1 MKSEPSLPLQRVIGV
16 LLTIGGLWH
25 AAAPWTFG
33 YSGIRSALISDLA
46 SGLALALVGV
56 TMVAIQGA
64 AWLYGIGAAIGVW
77 VLVSPQLLGNAG
89 PRMVMLEAIW
99 GGPLTIILIVLAA
112 LERQFDRIGGY
123 RPAEGREGG
132 AAMV

>member
-1 MKSEPSLPLQRVIGV
+1 MKQDQSLPLQRVVGV

-25 AAAPWTFG
+25 AAAPWIFG
-33 YSGIRSALISDLA
+33 YSSIRSALISDVA
-46 SGLALALVGV
+46 SGLALAVVGAA
-56 TMVAIQGA
+56 MVAIQGA
-64 AWLYGIGAAIGVW
+64 AWLNWIGAAIGVW

-89 PRMVMLEAIW
+89 PRMVMLEATW
-99 GGPLTIILIVLAA
+99 GGPLTIILVVLAA

-123 RPAEGREGG
+123 RPAEGREAG